1 MTLQAAIDND
11 VIIKM
16 ACYDLLDLAM
26 NAVGED
32 SKFST
37 LGAAK
42 FVAMSRISKSPEI
55 RDRERARN
63 ALDRFLQVADELE
76 PTANEI
82 SLATE
87 IEELAIAE
95 GAELDVGESQLC
107 AIVATRSF
115 TLLITGDKRAIRGAG
130 RLLTRSSL
138 IAALAGK
145 ILCLEQLVLKIL
157 DSSRADHVRLKVCS
171 EPAVDK
177 SLAICFGCS
186 RLDRDVTEL
195 TEGLDSYIRSV
206 RDTAPSLLYV
216 NELSHGD

>member
-26 NAVGED
+26 NAVGKD

-42 FVAMSRISKSPEI
+42 FVAISRISKSAKI

-76 PTANEI
+76 PTADEI
-82 SLATE
+82 FLATE

-115 TLLITGDKRAIRGAG
+115 ALLITGDKRAIKGAG
-130 RLLTRSSL
+130 RLLSRSPL

-145 ILCLEQLVLKIL
+145 ILCLEQLIL
-157 DSSRADHVRLKVCS
+157 QIISSSRADHVRSRICS

-177 SLAICFGCS
+177 SLSICFSCS
-186 RLDRDVTEL
+186 RPDRDVTEL
-195 TEGLDSYIRSV
+195 TEGLYSYIRSV
-206 RDTAPSLLYV
+206 RDTAPSLLFV
-216 NELSHGD
+216 NEFGSDD